1 MNVSLQA
8 SVALPSKRFEKKNT
22 MAVVEIVLFVALMA
36 GCSTTLIVLFTH
48 CKSTENKNL
57 EIEEEKPETK
67 DKEA

>member
-1 MNVSLQA
+1 
-8 SVALPSKRFEKKNT
+8 
-22 MAVVEIVLFVALMA
+22 MAVVEIVLFAAIMA

-48 CKSTENKNL
+48 CKSMENKNL

>member
-1 MNVSLQA
+1 M
-8 SVALPSKRFEKKNT
+8 RFPANDLKKKTT

>member
-1 MNVSLQA
+1 
-8 SVALPSKRFEKKNT
+8 